1 MVIKPNVNT
10 TLSGMGVNGSVI
22 LRHPRWA
29 DFDDWAS
36 LRQENQEY
44 LRPWEPE
51 WNAKHLSRLSYRS
64 RLARFKKMVANG
76 DAYPF
81 HIFRAADDRLIGA
94 CNMTHIERG
103 VSQSAKLGYWVGEHY
118 ARQGFARA
126 SVKAACRFCF
136 ETLGL
141 HRVEAAVQSDNLASI
156 KVLENVGFQREGTAR
171 DYLKIDGKW
180 QDHIVYAKLSGD

>member
-1 MVIKPNVNT
+1 
-10 TLSGMGVNGSVI
+10 
-22 LRHPRWA
+22 
-29 DFDDWAS
+29 
-36 LRQENQEY
+36 
-44 LRPWEPE
+44 
-51 WNAKHLSRLSYRS
+51 
-64 RLARFKKMVANG
+64 MVANG